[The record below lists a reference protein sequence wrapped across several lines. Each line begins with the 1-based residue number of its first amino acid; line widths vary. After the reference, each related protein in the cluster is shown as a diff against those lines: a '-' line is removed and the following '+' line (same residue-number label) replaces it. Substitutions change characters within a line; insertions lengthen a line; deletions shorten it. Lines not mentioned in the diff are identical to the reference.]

1 MPEAIGSVGTNM
13 CLPEEPDD
21 VSSTSPLLTAAGP
34 PANSNAASTDDAVTQ
49 LVKGHASGST
59 NDCRAEGV
67 ALGAAS
73 IKTAVSLGAVL
84 LSVPGELGLPL
95 ALGRF
100 ALDAIALGVAAANYD
115 DCKRE
120 ATEKPK

>member
-1 MPEAIGSVGTNM
+1 M

-21 VSSTSPLLTAAGP
+21 VSSMSPPLTNPAGT
-34 PANSNAASTDDAVTQ
+34 PANTNAESTDDAVKQ
-49 LVKGHASGST
+49 LVKGHASGPA
-59 NDCRAEGV
+59 NDCRAEAV

-84 LSVPGELGLPL
+84 VSVPGELGLPL

-100 ALDAIALGVAAANYD
+100 AVDALTLGVAAANYD
-115 DCKRE
+115 NCKHD
-120 ATEKPK
+120 ATAKPK